1 MVTNNSLTR
10 GLSGLLFFT
19 FECMLVGLLL
29 FMGIQGSWAE
39 SGPLK
44 TDPLQ
49 SPLTRLQKILAEGSQ
64 NSSDPAM
71 LLTLADLYLE
81 IGQEIYQD
89 EGLKRQAFD
98 EGARLARRA
107 LDREEDNAEAHYL
120 YAANLGSSAQI
131 EGVMASALTVNTL
144 KTHVRRALELN
155 PHHAP
160 ALHMMGMMLEELPWF
175 LGGDPDMAVTYLI
188 QATEV
193 KPDYTRARLD
203 LAKIYIKRQN
213 YRAAREELRHII
225 DEPAQSPVSESR
237 QHHYQQEAKILLD
250 ALPSLH

>member
-1 MVTNNSLTR
+1 MVTDNSFTR
-10 GLSGLLFFT
+10 SLSGLLFFT
-19 FECMLVGLLL
+19 FGCVLVGLLL
-29 FMGIQGSWAE
+29 FKGIQGSWAE

-44 TDPLQ
+44 TDPPQ
-49 SPLTRLQKILAEGSQ
+49 SPLTQLQRLLAEGSQ
-64 NSSDPAM
+64 KSSDPAI
-71 LLTLADLYLE
+71 LLQLADLYLE

-89 EGLKRQAFD
+89 ESRKRQAFD

-107 LDREEDNAEAHYL
+107 LDSEEDNAEAHYL

-155 PHHAP
+155 PRHAP

-175 LGGDPDMAVTYLI
+175 LGGDPDMAITYLI

-203 LAKIYIKRQN
+203 LAKTYIKRQN

-225 DEPAQSPVSESR
+225 DEPARSPALESR
-237 QHHYQQEAKILLD
+237 QQNNQQEAQILLD
-250 ALPSLH
+250 ALSSLH

>member
-1 MVTNNSLTR
+1 M
-10 GLSGLLFFT
+10 LF
-19 FECMLVGLLL
+19 GLLL
-29 FMGIQGSWAE
+29 FKEIQGSWAE

-49 SPLTRLQKILAEGSQ
+49 SPLTQLQRLLAEGSQ

-81 IGQEIYQD
+81 IGQEIYED
-89 EGLKRQAFD
+89 ESRKRQAFD

-144 KTHVRRALELN
+144 KTHARRALELN

-175 LGGDPDMAVTYLI
+175 LGGDQDMAVTYLI

-225 DEPAQSPVSESR
+225 DEPARSPASGSW
-237 QHHYQQEAKILLD
+237 QHNHQEAQILLD